1 LAEINLFLIF
11 LGSIGWD
18 LLIGDPRFLI
28 HPVQLIGFYI
38 NKISNYLINNFGK
51 NRKILFWGGFFIA
64 VSTIGISFS
73 VGKLIE
79 ISYEQSR
86 NHFFSGLLIFFGL
99 SSCIASK
106 GLISSVKE
114 IAELMEREEIN
125 EQDKRIIKEKVQRI
139 VSRDVSSSSMEHLF
153 RSSTESLTEN
163 SVDGI
168 FGPLFW
174 IFIGI
179 VFMNFSIFLPGP
191 LSLGFSYKAI
201 STLDSM
207 IGYKYDYFR
216 YLGFFSAK
224 IEDIFTF
231 VPSRLVL
238 ITLPLVG
245 SEFNKYIS
253 IIKKSYLDGKKY
265 DSPNAGISEAIFA
278 YISDI
283 KLGGKSKY
291 KNEIIEKPII
301 NPTGDNC
308 TGEKIKLICQLIL
321 RLQFLWIIIFVLIF
335 FIIRIQL
342 NTN

>member
-1 LAEINLFLIF
+1 MAEINLFLIF
-11 LGSIGWD
+11 LGSIGFD
-18 LLIGDPRFLI
+18 LLIGDPIFLV
-28 HPVQLIGFYI
+28 HPVQIIGFYI
-38 NKISNYLINNFGK
+38 KKLSGCLINNFGESK
-51 NRKILFWGGFFIA
+51 KILFWGGLITSI
-64 VSTIGISFS
+64 STIGISFS
-73 VGKLIE
+73 LGKLIE
-79 ISYEQSR
+79 ISYAQSR

-99 SSCIASK
+99 SSCIATK

-114 IAELMEREEIN
+114 INELIESKEIN
-125 EQDKRIIKEKVQRI
+125 DQNSKIIRAKVQRI
-139 VSRDVSSSSMEHLF
+139 VSRDVSSSSIEHLL

-179 VFMNFSIFLPGP
+179 VFMKFSIFLPGP

-207 IGYKYDYFR
+207 IGYKYDYFK

-245 SEFNKYIS
+245 SKVNEYVS
-253 IIKKSYLDGKKY
+253 IIRKSYLDGKKY

-278 YISDI
+278 YISGI
-283 KLGGKSKY
+283 TLGGKSKY
-291 KNEIIEKPII
+291 KNEIIKKPKI
-301 NPTGDNC
+301 NANGDKC

-321 RLQFLWIIIFVLIF
+321 RLQFLWIIIFALIF
-335 FIIRIQL
+335 FII
-342 NTN
+342 

>member
-11 LGSIGWD
+11 LASIVFD
-18 LLIGDPRFLI
+18 LLIGDPRNLI
-28 HPVQLIGFYI
+28 HPVQIIGFYI
-38 NKISNYLINNFGK
+38 KKVSDYLIKNFGENK
-51 NRKILFWGGFFIA
+51 KILFWGGLIIA
-64 VSTIGISFS
+64 TSTIGISLS
-73 VGKLIE
+73 LGKLIE
-79 ISYEQSR
+79 LSYMQLR
-86 NHFFSGLLIFFGL
+86 NNFFSGLLIFLGL
-99 SSCIASK
+99 SSCIATK

-114 IAELMEREEIN
+114 IAELIECREFNDKN
-125 EQDKRIIKEKVQRI
+125 EWEIKEKVQRI
-139 VSRDVSSSSMEHLF
+139 VSRDVSSSSIDHLL

-179 VFMNFSIFLPGP
+179 FLMKFSIFLPGP

-238 ITLPLVG
+238 ITLPLVSPKINDYG
-245 SEFNKYIS
+245 S

-265 DSPNAGISEAIFA
+265 DSPNAGISEAVFA
-278 YISDI
+278 YISGI

-291 KNEIIEKPII
+291 KNEIIEKPLI
-301 NPTGDNC
+301 NANGDNC

-335 FIIRIQL
+335 FIVSTL
-342 NTN
+342 N

>member
-11 LGSIGWD
+11 IGSIGFD

-28 HPVQLIGFYI
+28 HPVQIIGFYI
-38 NKISNYLINNFGK
+38 KKISDYLINNFGENK
-51 NRKILFWGGFFIA
+51 KILFWSGLI
-64 VSTIGISFS
+64 VSISTIGISFS
-73 VGKLIE
+73 LGKLIE
-79 ISYEQSR
+79 LSYVQSR
-86 NHFFSGLLIFFGL
+86 TNFLGGLLIFFGL
-99 SSCIASK
+99 ASCIATK

-114 IAELMEREEIN
+114 IAELIERREFN
-125 EQDKRIIKEKVQRI
+125 DKNKRIIKEKVQRI
-139 VSRDVSSSSMEHLF
+139 VSRDVRSSSIEHLL

-179 VFMNFSIFLPGP
+179 IFMKFSIFLPGP

-207 IGYKYDYFR
+207 IGYKYDYFK

-238 ITLPLVG
+238 ITLPLV
-245 SEFNKYIS
+245 STKVNQYVY

-278 YISDI
+278 YISGI

-291 KNEIIEKPII
+291 KEEIIEKPII
-301 NPTGDNC
+301 NATGESC

-321 RLQFLWIIIFVLIF
+321 RLQFLWIIIFFILIF
-335 FIIRIQL
+335 LLYRV
-342 NTN
+342 

>member
-11 LGSIGWD
+11 LGSIGFD

-28 HPVQLIGFYI
+28 HPVQIIGFYI
-38 NKISNYLINNFGK
+38 KKISDYLINNFGENK
-51 NRKILFWGGFFIA
+51 RILFWGGFFIA
-64 VSTIGISFS
+64 ISSIGISFS
-73 VGKLIE
+73 LGKLIE
-79 ISYEQSR
+79 LSYVLSR
-86 NHFFSGLLIFFGL
+86 THFFSGLLIFFGL
-99 SSCIASK
+99 SSCIATK

-114 IAELMEREEIN
+114 IVELLESKEIN
-125 EQDKRIIKEKVQRI
+125 NQNERIIKDRVQRI
-139 VSRDVSSSSMEHLF
+139 VSRDVSSSSKKHLL

-179 VFMNFSIFLPGP
+179 IFMKFSIFIPGP

-207 IGYKYDYFR
+207 IGYKYDYFK

-238 ITLPLVG
+238 ITIPLVSPKINEYG
-245 SEFNKYIS
+245 S

-278 YISDI
+278 YISGI

-301 NPTGDNC
+301 NETGDNC
-308 TGEKIKLICQLIL
+308 SEEKIKLICQLIT
-321 RLQFLWIIIFVLIF
+321 RLQFLWIIIFALIF
-335 FIIRIQL
+335 FIISSFI
-342 NTN
+342 

>member
-11 LGSIGWD
+11 IGSIGFD
-18 LLIGDPRFLI
+18 LLIGDPKFLI
-28 HPVQLIGFYI
+28 HPVQIIGFYI
-38 NKISNYLINNFGK
+38 KKITDYIINNFGENK
-51 NRKILFWGGFFIA
+51 KILFWSGLIIA
-64 VSTIGISFS
+64 ISTIGISFS
-73 VGKLIE
+73 LGKLIE
-79 ISYEQSR
+79 LDYVQSR
-86 NHFFSGLLIFFGL
+86 NNFFSGLLIFFGL
-99 SSCIASK
+99 SSCIATK
-106 GLISSVKE
+106 GLLSSVKE
-114 IAELMEREEIN
+114 ISELIHCEEIN
-125 EQDKRIIKEKVQRI
+125 DKNKRIIKEKVQRI
-139 VSRDVSSSSMEHLF
+139 VSRDVSSSSIEHLL

-179 VFMNFSIFLPGP
+179 SFMKFSIFLPGP

-207 IGYKYDYFR
+207 LGYKYDYFR

-238 ITLPLVG
+238 ITLPLV
-245 SEFNKYIS
+245 SPKVTQYIS

-265 DSPNAGISEAIFA
+265 DSPNSGISEAIFA
-278 YISDI
+278 YICGI
-283 KLGGKSKY
+283 KLGGKNKY

-301 NPTGDNC
+301 NATGDSC

-321 RLQFLWIIIFVLIF
+321 RLQFLWIIIFILIF
-335 FIIRIQL
+335 FIISL
-342 NTN
+342 LS

>member
-1 LAEINLFLIF
+1 LAEINLFLLF
-11 LGSIGWD
+11 LGSIGFD

-28 HPVQLIGFYI
+28 HPVQIIGFYI
-38 NKISNYLINNFGK
+38 KKISDYFINNFGENK
-51 NRKILFWGGFFIA
+51 KILFWGGLIVA
-64 VSTIGISFS
+64 ISTIVISFGL
-73 VGKLIE
+73 GKLIE
-79 ISYEQSR
+79 LSYVQSR
-86 NHFFSGLLIFFGL
+86 NNFFGGLLIFFGL
-99 SSCIASK
+99 SSCIATK

-114 IAELMEREEIN
+114 IAKLIEREEIN
-125 EQDKRIIKEKVQRI
+125 DHNNRIIKEKVQRI
-139 VSRDVSSSSMEHLF
+139 VSRDVSSSSLEHLL

-179 VFMNFSIFLPGP
+179 IFMKFSIFLPGP

-207 IGYKYDYFR
+207 IGYRYDYFR

-224 IEDIFTF
+224 IEDFFTF
-231 VPSRLVL
+231 LPSRLVL
-238 ITLPLVG
+238 ISLPLVSSKVNEYG
-245 SEFNKYIS
+245 S
-253 IIKKSYLDGKKY
+253 IIKKSYLDGKRY

-278 YISDI
+278 YISGI
-283 KLGGKSKY
+283 KLGGESKY
-291 KNEIIEKPII
+291 NNEIIEKPII
-301 NPTGDNC
+301 NATGDNC

-335 FIIRIQL
+335 FIISRLI
-342 NTN
+342 

>member
-1 LAEINLFLIF
+1 MAEINLFFIF
-11 LGSIGWD
+11 LGSIGFD

-28 HPVQLIGFYI
+28 HPVQIIGFYI
-38 NKISNYLINNFGK
+38 KKISDYLINNFGENK
-51 NRKILFWGGFFIA
+51 KILLWGGFIVA
-64 VSTIGISFS
+64 ISTIGLSFS
-73 VGKLIE
+73 LGKLIE
-79 ISYEQSR
+79 LSYVQSR
-86 NHFFSGLLIFFGL
+86 NNFFSGLLIFLGL
-99 SSCIASK
+99 SSCIATN

-114 IAELMEREEIN
+114 IAELIEGKEIN
-125 EQDKRIIKEKVQRI
+125 DQNNRLIKVKVQRI
-139 VSRDVSSSSMEHLF
+139 VSRDVSSSSIEHLL

-179 VFMNFSIFLPGP
+179 IFMKFSFFLPGP

-207 IGYKYDYFR
+207 LGYKYDYFR

-245 SEFNKYIS
+245 SKVNEYVP
-253 IIKKSYLDGKKY
+253 IIIKSYLDGKKY

-278 YISDI
+278 YISGI

-301 NPTGDNC
+301 NATGDNC

-321 RLQFLWIIIFVLIF
+321 RLQFLWIIIFILIF
-335 FIIRIQL
+335 LCFRV
-342 NTN
+342 

>member
-1 LAEINLFLIF
+1 LAQINLFLIF
-11 LGSIGWD
+11 LGSIGFD

-28 HPVQLIGFYI
+28 HPVQIIGFYI
-38 NKISNYLINNFGK
+38 KKISDCLINNFGENK
-51 NRKILFWGGFFIA
+51 KILFWGGLIVA
-64 VSTIGISFS
+64 ISTIGFSFCL
-73 VGKLIE
+73 GKLIE
-79 ISYEQSR
+79 LSYMQSR
-86 NHFFSGLLIFFGL
+86 NDFFSGLLIFFGL
-99 SSCIASK
+99 SSCMATKS
-106 GLISSVKE
+106 LISSVKE
-114 IAELMEREEIN
+114 ITELIERKEISDQSN
-125 EQDKRIIKEKVQRI
+125 RIIKEKVQRI
-139 VSRDVSSSSMEHLF
+139 VSRDVRSSSIDHLL

-179 VFMNFSIFLPGP
+179 ISIKFSIFLPGP

-231 VPSRLVL
+231 IPSRLVL
-238 ITLPLVG
+238 ITLPLV
-245 SEFNKYIS
+245 SSKVNEYES

-278 YISDI
+278 YISGI

-291 KNEIIEKPII
+291 KHEIIQKPII
-301 NPTGDNC
+301 NPYGDNC
-308 TGEKIKLICQLIL
+308 TVEKINLICQLIL
-321 RLQFLWIIIFVLIF
+321 RLQFFWIIIFALIF
-335 FIIRIQL
+335 FIISS
-342 NTN
+342 

>member
-11 LGSIGWD
+11 LGSIGFD
-18 LLIGDPRFLI
+18 LLIGDPIFLI
-28 HPVQLIGFYI
+28 HPVQIIGFYI
-38 NKISNYLINNFGK
+38 KKISGYLINNFGENK
-51 NRKILFWGGFFIA
+51 KILFWGGLI
-64 VSTIGISFS
+64 VSISTIGISFS
-73 VGKLIE
+73 LGKLIE
-79 ISYEQSR
+79 LSFVQSR
-86 NHFFSGLLIFFGL
+86 NHLFSGLLIFLGL
-99 SSCIASK
+99 SSCIATK

-114 IAELMEREEIN
+114 IAELIENKDIDYQN
-125 EQDKRIIKEKVQRI
+125 KKLIKAKVQRI
-139 VSRDVSSSSMEHLF
+139 VSRDVSSSSIEHLL

-179 VFMNFSIFLPGP
+179 VFMQFSIFLPGP

-207 IGYKYDYFR
+207 IGYKYDYFK

-245 SEFNKYIS
+245 SRVNKYIS

-265 DSPNAGISEAIFA
+265 DSPNSGISEAIFA
-278 YISDI
+278 YIANI

-291 KNEIIEKPII
+291 KNNIIEKPII
-301 NPTGDNC
+301 NSNGDKC

-321 RLQFLWIIIFVLIF
+321 RLQFLWIIIFVIIF
-335 FIIRIQL
+335 FIISSLI
-342 NTN
+342 

>member
-1 LAEINLFLIF
+1 M
-11 LGSIGWD
+11 
-18 LLIGDPRFLI
+18 
-28 HPVQLIGFYI
+28 
-38 NKISNYLINNFGK
+38 
-51 NRKILFWGGFFIA
+51 
-64 VSTIGISFS
+64 
-73 VGKLIE
+73 
-79 ISYEQSR
+79 
-86 NHFFSGLLIFFGL
+86 
-99 SSCIASK
+99 CIRDS
-106 GLISSVKE
+106 ISSVKE
-114 IAELMEREEIN
+114 IAELIETKEIN
-125 EQDKRIIKEKVQRI
+125 DQNKRIIKEKVQRI
-139 VSRDVSSSSMEHLF
+139 VSRDVRSSSIKHLL

-179 VFMNFSIFLPGP
+179 IFMKYSIFLPGP

-238 ITLPLVG
+238 ITLPLV
-245 SEFNKYIS
+245 SSKVNEYRS

-278 YISDI
+278 YISGI

-291 KNEIIEKPII
+291 KNEIIEKPMI
-301 NPTGDNC
+301 NANGDNC

-321 RLQFLWIIIFVLIF
+321 RLQFFWMIIFVLIF
-335 FIIRIQL
+335 FIISGLIA
-342 NTN
+342 

>member
-11 LGSIGWD
+11 LGSIGFD

-28 HPVQLIGFYI
+28 HPVQIIGFYI
-38 NKISNYLINNFGK
+38 KKLSDYLINNFGENK
-51 NRKILFWGGFFIA
+51 KILFWGGLVVAI
-64 VSTIGISFS
+64 STIGISFS
-73 VGKLIE
+73 FGKLIE
-79 ISYEQSR
+79 LIYWHSR
-86 NHFFSGLLIFFGL
+86 NQFFSGLLIFFGL

-114 IAELMEREEIN
+114 IVELIKPNKIN
-125 EQDKRIIKEKVQRI
+125 NQNKIIIQKKVQRI
-139 VSRDVSSSSMEHLF
+139 VSRDVSSSSVEHLL

-179 VFMNFSIFLPGP
+179 ILMQFSILLPGP

-207 IGYKYDYFR
+207 IGYKYDHLK

-238 ITLPLVG
+238 ITLPLVSCKVNEYG
-245 SEFNKYIS
+245 S

-278 YISDI
+278 YISGI

-291 KNEIIEKPII
+291 KNEIIKKPMI
-301 NPTGDNC
+301 NANGDNC

-335 FIIRIQL
+335 FIMATLI
-342 NTN
+342 

>member
-11 LGSIGWD
+11 LGSIGFD

-28 HPVQLIGFYI
+28 HPVQIIGFYI
-38 NKISNYLINNFGK
+38 KKISDYLTNNFGK
-51 NRKILFWGGFFIA
+51 NKKILFWGGFILSI
-64 VSTIGISFS
+64 STIGISFS
-73 VGKLIE
+73 LGKFIE
-79 ISYEQSR
+79 LSYIQSK
-86 NHFFSGLLIFFGL
+86 NHFLVGLLIFFGL
-99 SSCIASK
+99 SSCIATK

-114 IAELMEREEIN
+114 IAELIEHEEIN
-125 EQDKRIIKEKVQRI
+125 CGNERLIKEKVQRI
-139 VSRDVSSSSMEHLF
+139 VSRDVSSSSTEHLL
-153 RSSTESLTEN
+153 RSTTESLTEN

-179 VFMNFSIFLPGP
+179 VLLKFSIFLPGP

-207 IGYKYDYFR
+207 IGYRYDYFK

-238 ITLPLVG
+238 ITLPLVSPKINEYG
-245 SEFNKYIS
+245 S

-278 YISDI
+278 YISGI
-283 KLGGKSKY
+283 TLGGKSKY
-291 KNEIIEKPII
+291 KNEIIKKPKI
-301 NPTGDNC
+301 NANGDNC
-308 TGEKIKLICQLIL
+308 TGDKIKLICQLIL
-321 RLQFLWIIIFVLIF
+321 RLQLLWIIIFVLII
-335 FIIRIQL
+335 FIISTLI
-342 NTN
+342 

>member
-1 LAEINLFLIF
+1 M
-11 LGSIGWD
+11 S
-18 LLIGDPRFLI
+18 
-28 HPVQLIGFYI
+28 
-38 NKISNYLINNFGK
+38 FG
-51 NRKILFWGGFFIA
+51 L
-64 VSTIGISFS
+64 
-73 VGKLIE
+73 GKLIE
-79 ISYEQSR
+79 LSYVQSR
-86 NHFFSGLLIFFGL
+86 NHFFVGLLIFFGL
-99 SSCIASK
+99 SSCIATK

-114 IAELMEREEIN
+114 IAELIEREEIN
-125 EQDKRIIKEKVQRI
+125 DQNKRIIKEKVQRI
-139 VSRDVSSSSMEHLF
+139 VSRDVSSSSLEHLL

-179 VFMNFSIFLPGP
+179 FFMKFSIFLPGP

-238 ITLPLVG
+238 ITLPLVSPKINEYG
-245 SEFNKYIS
+245 S

-278 YISDI
+278 YISGI
-283 KLGGKSKY
+283 TLGGKSKY
-291 KNEIIEKPII
+291 KNEIIKKPKI
-301 NPTGDNC
+301 NANGDNC

-321 RLQFLWIIIFVLIF
+321 RLQLLWIIIFVLIF
-335 FIIRIQL
+335 FIISTLI
-342 NTN
+342 